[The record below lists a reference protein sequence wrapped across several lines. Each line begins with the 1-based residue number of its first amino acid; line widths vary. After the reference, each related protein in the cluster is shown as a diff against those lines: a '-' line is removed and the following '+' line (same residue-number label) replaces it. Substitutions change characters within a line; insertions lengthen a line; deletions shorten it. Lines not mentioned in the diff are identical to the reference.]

1 MISKESKTILA
12 VKKVLN
18 IYNDA
23 PSPQRETMLEMRKR
37 ILAIIPNAEEVVS
50 YGMPAFKVNGT
61 VIAGLLAHKNH
72 VGFYPFSGSVLGNF
86 KSDPRNFKY
95 TKSALHIPIDKP
107 LPKSL
112 LKKLLNAR
120 ISQCPVQRGEVDL
133 KKYEKLDGIWRDLGL
148 AAPARRAL
156 VNAKLLKLNDLKK
169 ISESELKKLH
179 GMGPTAIKILKST
192 MKKSKISFKS

>member
-1 MISKESKTILA
+1 MANPQVDRLYKNS
-12 VKKVLN
+12 
-18 IYNDA
+18 
-23 PSPQRETMLEMRKR
+23 PSPQRETMLAMRKN
-37 ILAIIPNAEEVVS
+37 ILAIIPQAEEVIS

-61 VIAGLLAHKNH
+61 VVAGLLSHKSH

-86 KSDPRNFKY
+86 KSELKNYKQ
-95 TKSALHIPIDKP
+95 TKSALHVPIDKP

-192 MKKSKISFKS
+192 MKKSKISFKP

>member
-1 MISKESKTILA
+1 MANTQVDRLYKNS
-12 VKKVLN
+12 
-18 IYNDA
+18 
-23 PSPQRETMLEMRKR
+23 PSPQRETMLAMRKS
-37 ILAIIPNAEEVVS
+37 ILAIIPQAEEVIS

-61 VIAGLLAHKNH
+61 VVAGLLSHKSH

-86 KSDPRNFKY
+86 KSELKNYKQ
-95 TKSALHIPIDKP
+95 TKSALHVPIDKP

-192 MKKSKISFKS
+192 MKKSKISFKP

>member
-1 MISKESKTILA
+1 MAQKGVLA
-12 VKKVLN
+12 L
-18 IYNDA
+18 YQSA
-23 PSPQRETMLEMRKR
+23 PSPQRETMLAMRKN
-37 ILAIIPNAEEVVS
+37 ILAIIPQAEEVIS
-50 YGMPAFKVNGT
+50 YGMPAFKVKGT
-61 VIAGLLAHKNH
+61 VVAGLLSHKGH

-86 KSDPRNFKY
+86 KSELKNY
-95 TKSALHIPIDKP
+95 NQTKSALHVPIDKP

-169 ISESELKKLH
+169 ITESDLKKLH

>member
-1 MISKESKTILA
+1 MANPQVDRLYKNS
-12 VKKVLN
+12 
-18 IYNDA
+18 
-23 PSPQRETMLEMRKR
+23 PSPQRETMLAMRKN
-37 ILAIIPNAEEVVS
+37 ILAIIPQAEEVIS

-61 VIAGLLAHKNH
+61 VVAGLLSHKSH

-86 KSDPRNFKY
+86 KSELKNYKH
-95 TKSALHIPIDKP
+95 TKSALHVPIDKP

-120 ISQCPVQRGEVDL
+120 ISQCPVQRGEIEL

-169 ISESELKKLH
+169 ITESELKKLH
-179 GMGPTAIKILKST
+179 GMGPSAIKTLKLA
-192 MKKSKISFKS
+192 MKKSKISFKP

>member
-1 MISKESKTILA
+1 
-12 VKKVLN
+12 
-18 IYNDA
+18 
-23 PSPQRETMLEMRKR
+23 
-37 ILAIIPNAEEVVS
+37 
-50 YGMPAFKVNGT
+50 
-61 VIAGLLAHKNH
+61 
-72 VGFYPFSGSVLGNF
+72 LGNF
-86 KSDPRNFKY
+86 KSELKNYKQ
-95 TKSALHIPIDKP
+95 TKSALHVPIDKP

-192 MKKSKISFKS
+192 MKKPKISFKP

>member
-1 MISKESKTILA
+1 MSSKN
-12 VKKVLN
+12 VKALYQV
-18 IYNDA
+18 A
-23 PSPQRETMLEMRKR
+23 PSPQRKTMLEMRKR

-86 KSDPRNFKY
+86 KSDLRNFKY
-95 TKSALHIPIDKP
+95 TKSALHVPIDKP
-107 LPKSL
+107 LSKAL
-112 LKKLLNAR
+112 LAKLIKAR
-120 ISQCPVQRGEVDL
+120 ISLCPVQRGEVDL
-133 KKYEKLDGIWRDLGL
+133 KKYEKLDGNWRDLGL

-156 VNAKLLKLNDLKK
+156 VDAKLLKISDLKK
-169 ISESELKKLH
+169 ISEPELKKLH
-179 GMGPTAIKILKST
+179 GMGPSAIKILNAA

>member
-1 MISKESKTILA
+1 MANPQVDRLYKNSL
-12 VKKVLN
+12 
-18 IYNDA
+18 
-23 PSPQRETMLEMRKR
+23 SPQRETMLAMRKN
-37 ILAIIPNAEEVVS
+37 ILAIIPQAEEVIS
-50 YGMPAFKVNGT
+50 YGMPAFKVKGT
-61 VIAGLLAHKNH
+61 VVAGLLSHKSH

-86 KSDPRNFKY
+86 KSELKNYKQ
-95 TKSALHIPIDKP
+95 TKSALHVPIDKP

>member
-1 MISKESKTILA
+1 MVTSKEVSAHYQL
-12 VKKVLN
+12 
-18 IYNDA
+18 A

-37 ILAIIPNAEEVVS
+37 ILEIIPNSEEVMS

-61 VIAGLLAHKNH
+61 VIAGLLPHKNH

-86 KSDPRNFKY
+86 KTELKNFKQ
-95 TKSALHIPIDKP
+95 TKSALHVPIDKP

-112 LKKLLNAR
+112 LNKLIKAR
-120 ISQCPVQRGEVDL
+120 ISLCPVQRGEVNL
-133 KKYEKLDGIWRDLGL
+133 KKYEKLDGVWRDLGL

-156 VNAKLLKLNDLKK
+156 VNTNLLKLNDLKK

-179 GMGPTAIKILKST
+179 GMGPSAIKTLKLA
-192 MKKSKISFKS
+192 MKKSKISFKP

>member
-1 MISKESKTILA
+1 MAKPKVDRLY
-12 VKKVLN
+12 KKS
-18 IYNDA
+18 
-23 PSPQRETMLEMRKR
+23 PSPQRETMLAMRKN
-37 ILAIIPNAEEVVS
+37 ILAIIPQAEEVIS

-61 VIAGLLAHKNH
+61 VVAGLLSHKSH

-86 KSDPRNFKY
+86 KSELKNYKQ
-95 TKSALHIPIDKP
+95 TKSALHVPIDKP

-192 MKKSKISFKS
+192 MKKSKISFKP

>member
-1 MISKESKTILA
+1 MSSRD
-12 VKKVLN
+12 VKALYQV
-18 IYNDA
+18 A

-86 KSDPRNFKY
+86 KSDLRNFKY

-156 VNAKLLKLNDLKK
+156 VNAKLLKLKDLKK
-169 ISESELKKLH
+169 ITESDLKKLH
-179 GMGPTAIKILKST
+179 GMGPTAIKILKSA
-192 MKKSKISFKS
+192 MKKSKISFKP